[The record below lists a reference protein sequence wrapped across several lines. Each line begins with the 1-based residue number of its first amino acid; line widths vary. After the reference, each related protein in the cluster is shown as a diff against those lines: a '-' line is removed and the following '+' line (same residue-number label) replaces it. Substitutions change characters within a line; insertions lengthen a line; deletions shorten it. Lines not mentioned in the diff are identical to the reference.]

1 MEMNMRPTNHSFS
14 TLHTTLLSTEDK
26 QVSCFTDTRVW
37 LIDQFI
43 VLMFMH
49 YFLLGIGVPLAFVAL
64 ISSVR
69 SDRFADT
76 VTEDDL
82 ELIYSTEHQSYVYG
96 TYRVLKKEIILVSV
110 YVLSAFM
117 YKWLVLV
124 HDDNVITSMNIYQ
137 WSIEAT
143 FAPLLFA
150 STYCCSFIDDELGTA
165 QLYGHYQYRFIIMLK
180 IPLFVLMRC
189 AETFGSFFINEWRV
203 SFFYS
208 LCSEFRK

>member
-1 MEMNMRPTNHSFS
+1 M
-14 TLHTTLLSTEDK
+14 
-26 QVSCFTDTRVW
+26 SCFMNTRVW
-37 LIDQFI
+37 LIDQFL

-76 VTEDDL
+76 VTEDDP
-82 ELIYSTEHQSYVYG
+82 ESIYSTEHQSYVYG

-110 YVLSAFM
+110 YVLFAFM
-117 YKWLVLV
+117 YKWLALV
-124 HDDNVITSMNIYQ
+124 HDENVITSMNIYQ

-143 FAPLLFA
+143 FAPLIFA
-150 STYCCSFIDDELGTA
+150 STYCCSFIGDELGTN

-189 AETFGSFFINEWRV
+189 AETYGSFFINEWRV
-203 SFFYS
+203 SFFHS
-208 LCSEFRK
+208 LCSEF